1 MEYFVL
7 YINEGKRI
15 NFEGKDKLKV
25 FAKKY
30 RFDADK
36 VLKNGKCHIVDEW
49 EDIIGG
55 VAKISYATFAANT
68 AKPLSADLKLFGDS

>member
-7 YINEGKRI
+7 YIKEGERVS
-15 NFEGKDKLKV
+15 FEGKDKLKV

-30 RFDADK
+30 KFDADK
-36 VLKNGKCHIVDEW
+36 VLQNGRCNIVDEW

-55 VAKISYATFAANT
+55 VKKISYATFVGNT
-68 AKPLSADLKLFGDS
+68 IKPLSADLKLFGDS